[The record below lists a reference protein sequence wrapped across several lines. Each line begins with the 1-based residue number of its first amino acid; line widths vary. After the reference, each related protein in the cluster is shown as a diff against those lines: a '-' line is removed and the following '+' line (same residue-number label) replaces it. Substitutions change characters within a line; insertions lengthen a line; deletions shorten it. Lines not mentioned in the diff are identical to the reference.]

1 MKIAIIGGGVSGL
14 TVAHLLHDEH
24 DLTLFE
30 ANDYVGGHTHT
41 HELEAEGRR
50 WRVDSGF
57 IVYNEKTYPNF
68 IKLLRKLKVVSQK
81 SSMGF
86 SVKAPNKK
94 LEYSGVSLNALFA
107 QRQNLFRFSFYVMI
121 KDILRFNRVAKSK
134 LDGLVESMTINE
146 FLKQN
151 KFSKH
156 FVENYIIPMGAA
168 IWSTAAE
175 KTIEMPAVFYI
186 RFFKNHGLLQTKNR
200 PQWRVIKGGSK
211 SYIEKIKA
219 GFEKKIKLS
228 TPVKKIIRHK
238 DEVEIFFGK
247 SGEYSNKFDKVI
259 IATHSDQALQMLEK
273 PSAKEKEIL
282 GSLPYQENEALLH
295 TDESIL
301 PRNKQTW
308 SSWNYLLNEDKKA
321 PVTLT
326 YSMNILQSLT
336 ARTHFLV
343 TLNSSENIDPNKIL
357 KKLIYQHPLFTVEG
371 VRLQKEKHLIN
382 GKNNTFYCGAYWGNG
397 FHEDG
402 IVSALDVCKF
412 FGKAL

>member
-30 ANDYVGGHTHT
+30 ANDYLGGHTHT
-41 HELEAEGRR
+41 HELVAEGRL

-68 IKLLRKLKVVSQK
+68 IKLLKKLKIVSQK

-86 SVKAPNKK
+86 SVKAPSKK
-94 LEYSGVSLNALFA
+94 LEYSGSSLNALFA
-107 QRQNLFRFSFYVMI
+107 QRQNLFRPSFYIMI
-121 KDILRFNRVAKSK
+121 KDILRFNRLAKSK
-134 LDGLVESMTINE
+134 LEGLVESMTINE
-146 FLKQN
+146 FLNQN
-151 KFSKH
+151 KFSKY
-156 FVENYIIPMGAA
+156 FIENYIVPMGAA
-168 IWSTAAE
+168 IWSTTAE

-186 RFFKNHGLLQTKNR
+186 RFFQNHGLLQINNR
-200 PQWRVIKGGSK
+200 PQWRVIKDGSK
-211 SYIEKIKA
+211 SYIEKIKV
-219 GFEKKIKLS
+219 GFEKQIKLS
-228 TPVKKIIRHK
+228 APVKKIIRYK
-238 DEVEIFFGK
+238 DEVEVFFGK
-247 SGEYSNKFDKVI
+247 NGEHSNKFDRVI
-259 IATHSDQALQMLEK
+259 IATHSDQALQMLED

-282 GSLPYQENEALLH
+282 GSLPYQQNEALLH

-301 PRNKQTW
+301 PRKKQAW
-308 SSWNYLLNEDKKA
+308 SSWNYLLNEDKKG

-326 YSMNILQSLT
+326 YNLNILQSLT
-336 ARTHFLV
+336 AKTNFLV
-343 TLNSSENIDPNKIL
+343 TLNSSDNIDPNKIL

>member
-94 LEYSGVSLNALFA
+94 LEYSGASLNALFA
-107 QRQNLFRFSFYVMI
+107 QRQNLFRLSFYVMI

-134 LDGLVESMTINE
+134 LEGLVESMTINE

-219 GFEKKIKLS
+219 GFEKQIKLS

>member
-1 MKIAIIGGGVSGL
+1 MKIAIIGGGISGL

-86 SVKAPNKK
+86 SVKAPYKK
-94 LEYSGVSLNALFA
+94 LEYSGASLNALFA
-107 QRQNLFRFSFYVMI
+107 QRKNLFRFSFYVMI
-121 KDILRFNRVAKSK
+121 KDILRFNSVAKSK
-134 LDGLVESMTINE
+134 LDGLDESMTIKE

-151 KFSKH
+151 KFSKY
-156 FVENYIIPMGAA
+156 FEENYIIPMGAA

-186 RFFKNHGLLQTKNR
+186 RFFQNHGLLQINNR
-200 PQWRVIKGGSK
+200 PQWRVIKNGSK
-211 SYIEKIKA
+211 SYIEKIKV
-219 GFEKKIKLS
+219 GFEKQIKLS
-228 TPVKKIIRHK
+228 TPVKKIIRYK
-238 DEVEIFFGK
+238 DKVEIFFGK
-247 SGEYSNKFDKVI
+247 NGEHSNKFDKVI
-259 IATHSDQALQMLEK
+259 IATHSDQALQMLEE

-301 PRNKQTW
+301 PRKKQTW
-308 SSWNYLLNEDKKA
+308 SSWNYLLNEDSKG
-321 PVTLT
+321 PVALT

-336 ARTHFLV
+336 ARTQFLV
-343 TLNSSENIDPNKIL
+343 TLNSSENIDSNKIL

-382 GKNNTFYCGAYWGNG
+382 GKKNTFYCGAYWGNG

-402 IVSALDVCKF
+402 VVSALDVCKF
-412 FGKAL
+412 FGKGL

>member
-219 GFEKKIKLS
+219 GFEKQIKLS

>member
-94 LEYSGVSLNALFA
+94 LEYSGASLNALFA
-107 QRQNLFRFSFYVMI
+107 QRQNLFRLSFYVMI

-134 LDGLVESMTINE
+134 LEGLVESMTINE

-219 GFEKKIKLS
+219 GFEKQIKLS
-228 TPVKKIIRHK
+228 TPVKKIIRYK

-259 IATHSDQALQMLEK
+259 IATHSDQALQMLEE

-301 PRNKQTW
+301 PRKKQTW
-308 SSWNYLLNEDKKA
+308 SSWNYLLNEDSKG
-321 PVTLT
+321 PVALT

-336 ARTHFLV
+336 ARTQFLV
-343 TLNSSENIDPNKIL
+343 TLNSSENIDSNKIL

-382 GKNNTFYCGAYWGNG
+382 GKKNTFYCGAYWGNG

-402 IVSALDVCKF
+402 VVSALDVCKF
-412 FGKAL
+412 FGKVL

>member
-94 LEYSGVSLNALFA
+94 LEYSGASLNALFA
-107 QRQNLFRFSFYVMI
+107 QRQNLFRLSFYVMI

-134 LDGLVESMTINE
+134 LEGLVESMTINE

-219 GFEKKIKLS
+219 GFEKQIKLS
-228 TPVKKIIRHK
+228 TPVKKIIRYK

>member
-1 MKIAIIGGGVSGL
+1 MKIAIIGGGISGL
-14 TVAHLLHDEH
+14 TVAHLLHEEH

-41 HELEAEGRR
+41 HEIEAEGRR

-68 IKLLRKLKVVSQK
+68 IKLLRRLKVVSQK

-86 SVKAPNKK
+86 SVKAPYKK

-107 QRQNLFRFSFYVMI
+107 QRKNLFRFSFYVMI
-121 KDILRFNRVAKSK
+121 KDILRFNSVAKSK
-134 LDGLVESMTINE
+134 LDGLDESMTIKE

-151 KFSKH
+151 KFSKY
-156 FVENYIIPMGAA
+156 FEENYIIPMGAA

-186 RFFKNHGLLQTKNR
+186 RFFQNHGLLQINNR
-200 PQWRVIKGGSK
+200 PQWRVIKNGSK
-211 SYIEKIKA
+211 SYIEKIKV
-219 GFEKKIKLS
+219 GFEKQIKLS
-228 TPVKKIIRHK
+228 TPVKKIIRYK
-238 DEVEIFFGK
+238 DKVEIFFGK
-247 SGEYSNKFDKVI
+247 NGEHSNKFDKVI
-259 IATHSDQALQMLEK
+259 IATHSDQALQMLEE

-301 PRNKQTW
+301 PRKKQTW
-308 SSWNYLLNEDKKA
+308 SSWNYLLNEDSKG
-321 PVTLT
+321 PVALT

-336 ARTHFLV
+336 ARTQFLV
-343 TLNSSENIDPNKIL
+343 TLNSSENIDSNKIL

-382 GKNNTFYCGAYWGNG
+382 GKKNTFYCGAYWGNG

-402 IVSALDVCKF
+402 VVSALDVCKF
-412 FGKAL
+412 FGKGL

>member
-1 MKIAIIGGGVSGL
+1 MKIAIIGGGISGL

-68 IKLLRKLKVVSQK
+68 IKLLRKLKVASQN

-86 SVKAPNKK
+86 SVKAPYKK
-94 LEYSGVSLNALFA
+94 LEYSGASLNALFA
-107 QRQNLFRFSFYVMI
+107 QRKNLFRFSFYVMI
-121 KDILRFNRVAKSK
+121 KDILRFNSVAKSK
-134 LDGLVESMTINE
+134 LDGLDESMTIKE

-151 KFSKH
+151 KFSKY
-156 FVENYIIPMGAA
+156 FEENYIIPMGAA

-186 RFFKNHGLLQTKNR
+186 RFFQNHGLLQINNR
-200 PQWRVIKGGSK
+200 PQWRVIKNGSK
-211 SYIEKIKA
+211 SYIEKIKV
-219 GFEKKIKLS
+219 GFEKQIKLS
-228 TPVKKIIRHK
+228 TPVKKIIRYK
-238 DEVEIFFGK
+238 DKVEIFFGK
-247 SGEYSNKFDKVI
+247 NGEHSNKFDKVI
-259 IATHSDQALQMLEK
+259 IATHSDQALQMLEE

-301 PRNKQTW
+301 PRKKQTW
-308 SSWNYLLNEDKKA
+308 SSWNYLLNEDSKG
-321 PVTLT
+321 PVALT

-336 ARTHFLV
+336 ARTQFLV
-343 TLNSSENIDPNKIL
+343 TLNSSENIDSNKIL

-382 GKNNTFYCGAYWGNG
+382 GKKNTFYCGAYWGNG

-402 IVSALDVCKF
+402 VVSALDVCKF
-412 FGKAL
+412 FGKGL

>member
-14 TVAHLLHDEH
+14 TAAYLLHNDY

-30 ANDYVGGHTHT
+30 ANDYVGGHTQT

-50 WRVDSGF
+50 WSIDSGF

-68 IKLLRKLKVVSQK
+68 IKLLEKLKVDSQK

-86 SVKAPNKK
+86 SVKATHKK
-94 LEYSGVSLNALFA
+94 LEYSGSSPNALFA
-107 QRQNLFRFSFYVMI
+107 QRQNLLRPSFYLMI
-121 KDILRFNRVAKSK
+121 KDILRFNRLAKSK
-134 LDGLVESMTINE
+134 LEGLVESMTLKE

-156 FVENYIIPMGAA
+156 FVENYIVPMGAA

-186 RFFKNHGLLQTKNR
+186 RFFQNHGLLQIMNR

-219 GFEKKIKLS
+219 SYEKQIKLS
-228 TPVKKIIRHK
+228 APVKKIIRHK

-247 SGEYSNKFDKVI
+247 NGEHSNKFDRVI
-259 IATHSDQALQMLEK
+259 IATHSDQALQMLEE

-282 GSLPYQENEALLH
+282 GSLQYQENEALLH

-301 PRNKQTW
+301 PRKKEAW
-308 SSWNYLLNEDKKA
+308 SSWNYLLNKDKKD
-321 PVTLT
+321 PVAVT
-326 YSMNILQSLT
+326 YSMNLLQSLT

-343 TLNSSENIDPNKIL
+343 TLNSSENINANKIL
-357 KKLIYQHPLFTVEG
+357 KKITYQHPLFTVEG
-371 VRLQKEKHLIN
+371 ARLQKEKHLIS
-382 GKNNTFYCGAYWGNG
+382 GQNNTFYCGAYWGNG

-402 IVSALDVCKF
+402 VVSALDVCKF
-412 FGKAL
+412 FGKGL

>member
-30 ANDYVGGHTHT
+30 ANDYLGGHTHT
-41 HELEAEGRR
+41 HELVAEGRL

-68 IKLLRKLKVVSQK
+68 IKLLKKLKIVSQK

-86 SVKAPNKK
+86 SVKAPSKK
-94 LEYSGVSLNALFA
+94 LEYSGSSLNALFA
-107 QRQNLFRFSFYVMI
+107 QRQNLFRPSFYIMI
-121 KDILRFNRVAKSK
+121 KDILRFNRLAKSK
-134 LDGLVESMTINE
+134 LEGLAESMTINE
-146 FLKQN
+146 FLNQN
-151 KFSKH
+151 KFSKY
-156 FVENYIIPMGAA
+156 FIENYIVPMGAA
-168 IWSTAAE
+168 IWSTTAE

-186 RFFKNHGLLQTKNR
+186 RFFQNHGLLQINNR
-200 PQWRVIKGGSK
+200 PQWRVIKDGSK
-211 SYIEKIKA
+211 SYIEKIKL
-219 GFEKKIKLS
+219 GFEKQIKLS
-228 TPVKKIIRHK
+228 APVKKIIRYK

-247 SGEYSNKFDKVI
+247 NGECSNKFDKVI
-259 IATHSDQALQMLEK
+259 IATHSDQALQMLEE

-308 SSWNYLLNEDKKA
+308 SSWNYLLNENKKA

-343 TLNSSENIDPNKIL
+343 TLNSSNNIDPNKIL
-357 KKLIYQHPLFTVEG
+357 KKLIYQHPLYTVEG
-371 VRLQKEKHLIN
+371 VRLQKEKHLIS

-402 IVSALDVCKF
+402 VVSALDVCKF

>member
-1 MKIAIIGGGVSGL
+1 MKIAIIGGGISGL
-14 TVAHLLHDEH
+14 TAAYLLHDEH

-68 IKLLRKLKVVSQK
+68 IKLLRRLKVVSQK

-86 SVKAPNKK
+86 SVKAPYKK
-94 LEYSGVSLNALFA
+94 LEYSGASLNALFA
-107 QRQNLFRFSFYVMI
+107 QRQNLFRPSFYVMI
-121 KDILRFNRVAKSK
+121 KDILRFNRLAQSK
-134 LDGLVESMTINE
+134 FEGLVESMTIKE
-146 FLKQN
+146 FLSQN

-156 FVENYIIPMGAA
+156 FIENYIIPMGAA

-186 RFFKNHGLLQTKNR
+186 RFFQNHGLLQIYNR
-200 PQWRVIKGGSK
+200 PQWRVIKNGSK
-211 SYIEKIKA
+211 SYIEKIKV
-219 GFEKKIKLS
+219 GFEKQIKLS
-228 TPVKKIIRHK
+228 TPVKKIIRYK

-247 SGEYSNKFDKVI
+247 SGEHSNKFDKVI
-259 IATHSDQALQMLEK
+259 IATHSDQALQMLEE

-301 PRNKQTW
+301 PRKKQTW
-308 SSWNYLLNEDKKA
+308 SSWNYLLNEDSKG
-321 PVTLT
+321 PVALT

-336 ARTHFLV
+336 VRTQFLV
-343 TLNSSENIDPNKIL
+343 TLNSSEKIDSNKIL

-382 GKNNTFYCGAYWGNG
+382 GKKNTFYCGAYWGNG

-402 IVSALDVCKF
+402 VVSALDVCKF
-412 FGKAL
+412 FGKVL

>member
-1 MKIAIIGGGVSGL
+1 MKIAIIGGGISGL
-14 TVAHLLHDEH
+14 TVAHLLHDDH

-30 ANDYVGGHTHT
+30 ANDYIGGHTHT
-41 HELEAEGRR
+41 HELEAEGRL
-50 WRVDSGF
+50 WSVDSGF

-68 IKLLRKLKVVSQK
+68 IKLLKKLKVVSQK

-86 SVKAPNKK
+86 SVKAPCSK
-94 LEYSGVSLNALFA
+94 LEYSGNSLNALFA
-107 QRQNLFRFSFYVMI
+107 QRQNLFRPSFYVMI
-121 KDILRFNRVAKSK
+121 KDILRFNHLAKSK
-134 LDGLVESMTINE
+134 LEGLVETMTLKE
-146 FLKQN
+146 FLNQN

-156 FVENYIIPMGAA
+156 FIENYIVPMGAA
-168 IWSTAAE
+168 IWSTPAK
-175 KTIEMPAVFYI
+175 KTIEMPAAFYI
-186 RFFKNHGLLQTKNR
+186 RFFQNHGLLQINNR
-200 PQWRVIKGGSK
+200 PQWRVIKDGSK
-211 SYIEKIKA
+211 SYIEKIKV
-219 GFEKKIKLS
+219 GFEKQIKLS
-228 TPVKKIIRHK
+228 APVKKIIRYK

-247 SGEYSNKFDKVI
+247 SGEYSNKFDRVI
-259 IATHSDQALQMLEK
+259 IATHSDQALQMLEE

-282 GSLPYQENEALLH
+282 GSLPYQENEALIH

-301 PRNKQTW
+301 PRKKQAW
-308 SSWNYLLNEDKKA
+308 SSWNYLLNEDKKG

-326 YSMNILQSLT
+326 YNLNILQSLT
-336 ARTHFLV
+336 AKTNFLV
-343 TLNSSENIDPNKIL
+343 TLNSSDNIDPNKIL

>member
-94 LEYSGVSLNALFA
+94 LEYSGASLNALFA
-107 QRQNLFRFSFYVMI
+107 QRQNLFRLSFYVMI

-219 GFEKKIKLS
+219 GFEKQIKLS
-228 TPVKKIIRHK
+228 TPVKKIIRYK

>member
-94 LEYSGVSLNALFA
+94 LEYSGASLNALFA
-107 QRQNLFRFSFYVMI
+107 QRQNLFRLSFYVMI

-134 LDGLVESMTINE
+134 LEGLVESMTINE

-219 GFEKKIKLS
+219 GFEKQIKLS
-228 TPVKKIIRHK
+228 TPVKKIIRYK

-259 IATHSDQALQMLEK
+259 IATHSDQALQMLEE

-301 PRNKQTW
+301 PRKKQTW
-308 SSWNYLLNEDKKA
+308 SSWNYLLNEDSKG
-321 PVTLT
+321 PVALT

-336 ARTHFLV
+336 ARTQFLV
-343 TLNSSENIDPNKIL
+343 TLNSSENIDSNKIL

-382 GKNNTFYCGAYWGNG
+382 GKKNTFYCGAYWGNG

-402 IVSALDVCKF
+402 VVSALDVCKF
-412 FGKAL
+412 FGKGL

>member
-1 MKIAIIGGGVSGL
+1 MKIAIIGTGISGL
-14 TVAHLLHDEH
+14 TAAYLLHDEH

-30 ANDYVGGHTHT
+30 ANDYVGGHVHT

-68 IKLLRKLKVVSQK
+68 IKLLKRLKVVSQK

-86 SVKAPNKK
+86 SVKASHKNF
-94 LEYSGVSLNALFA
+94 EYSGTSLKTLFA
-107 QRQNLFRFSFYVMI
+107 QRRNLFRLSFLVMI
-121 KDILRFNRVAKSK
+121 KDMLRFNRVAKSK
-134 LDGLVESMTINE
+134 LDGLAESMTIID

-156 FVENYIIPMGAA
+156 FVENYIVPMGAA

-186 RFFKNHGLLQTKNR
+186 RFFQNHGLLQINNR

-211 SYIEKIKA
+211 SYIEKIIA
-219 GFEKKIKLS
+219 GFEKQIKLS
-228 TPVKKIIRHK
+228 TSVKKIIRYK
-238 DEVEIFFGK
+238 DEVEVFFGK
-247 SGEYSNKFDKVI
+247 SGEHSSKFDKVI

-308 SSWNYLLNEDKKA
+308 SSWNYLLNENKKA

-343 TLNSSENIDPNKIL
+343 TLNSSNNIDPNKIL
-357 KKLIYQHPLFTVEG
+357 KKLSYQHPLYTVEG
-371 VRLQKEKHLIN
+371 VRLQKEKYLIN

-402 IVSALDVCKF
+402 VVSALDVCKF